1 MSYSTG
7 SVLKTRRFEIY
18 KAFTYEKILFAFC
31 YCSLQ
36 ESVPISVRDFF
47 VHVNATVVR
56 NLILNFVSWRV
67 SDLWV
72 VGIVSC
78 VVCVTL
84 VVVVDWLVVGIMVDV
99 VVHVVDIV
107 VHISVDVGIVVM
119 VIDVVGWLS
128 DHWLAVVV
136 VSVTSDDWVDG
147 VLLGVLVLS
156 GVGIFVVLGMSV
168 VSAGWLSVGV
178 LLDINNIVMVWVV
191 WVVRVSS

>member
-1 MSYSTG
+1 M
-7 SVLKTRRFEIY
+7 
-18 KAFTYEKILFAFC
+18 
-31 YCSLQ
+31 
-36 ESVPISVRDFF
+36 PISVGNFF

-56 NLILNFVSWRV
+56 NLVLNFVSWRV

-84 VVVVDWLVVGIMVDV
+84 VVVVGWLVVGIMDF
-99 VVHVVDIV
+99 VVHVGVDIV
-107 VHISVDVGIVVM
+107 VHIGVSVVVM
-119 VIDVVGWLS
+119 VVDVMGLESDLWLS
-128 DHWLAVVV
+128 VVV
-136 VSVTSDDWVDG
+136 VSVTGDEWVDG
-147 VLLGVLVLS
+147 VLFGVLVLS
-156 GVGIFVVLGMSV
+156 GVGIIVVLGVSV

>member
-1 MSYSTG
+1 M
-7 SVLKTRRFEIY
+7 
-18 KAFTYEKILFAFC
+18 
-31 YCSLQ
+31 
-36 ESVPISVRDFF
+36 PISVRDFF

-99 VVHVVDIV
+99 VVH
-107 VHISVDVGIVVM
+107 ISVYVGIVVM

-147 VLLGVLVLS
+147 VLLSVLVLS

>member
-1 MSYSTG
+1 M
-7 SVLKTRRFEIY
+7 
-18 KAFTYEKILFAFC
+18 
-31 YCSLQ
+31 
-36 ESVPISVRDFF
+36 PISVGNFF
-47 VHVNATVVR
+47 VHVNATVVG
-56 NLILNFVSWRV
+56 NLVLNFVSWRV

-84 VVVVDWLVVGIMVDV
+84 VVVVDWLVVGIMVNI

-107 VHISVDVGIVVM
+107 GHISVDVGIVVM
-119 VIDVVGWLS
+119 VVDVVGLESDLWLS
-128 DHWLAVVV
+128 VVV
-136 VSVTSDDWVDG
+136 VRVTGDEWVDG
-147 VLLGVLVLS
+147 VLFGVLVLS
-156 GVGIFVVLGMSV
+156 SVGIFVVLSVSV

>member
-1 MSYSTG
+1 M
-7 SVLKTRRFEIY
+7 
-18 KAFTYEKILFAFC
+18 
-31 YCSLQ
+31 
-36 ESVPISVRDFF
+36 PISVGNFF

-56 NLILNFVSWRV
+56 NLVLNFVSWGV

-84 VVVVDWLVVGIMVDV
+84 VVVVDWLVVGIMVDI
-99 VVHVVDIV
+99 VVHVVDV
-107 VHISVDVGIVVM
+107 VWNISVDVGIVVM
-119 VIDVVGWLS
+119 VVDVVGLESDLWLS
-128 DHWLAVVV
+128 VVV
-136 VSVTSDDWVDG
+136 VRVTGDEWVDG
-147 VLLGVLVLS
+147 VLFGVLVLS
-156 GVGIFVVLGMSV
+156 GVGIFVVLSVSV

>member
-1 MSYSTG
+1 M
-7 SVLKTRRFEIY
+7 
-18 KAFTYEKILFAFC
+18 
-31 YCSLQ
+31 
-36 ESVPISVRDFF
+36 PISVRDFF

-99 VVHVVDIV
+99 VVHVMDIV
-107 VHISVDVGIVVM
+107 VHISVYVGIVVM

-147 VLLGVLVLS
+147 VLLSVLVLS

>member
-1 MSYSTG
+1 M
-7 SVLKTRRFEIY
+7 
-18 KAFTYEKILFAFC
+18 
-31 YCSLQ
+31 
-36 ESVPISVRDFF
+36 PISVGNFF

-56 NLILNFVSWRV
+56 NLVLNFVSWGV

-84 VVVVDWLVVGIMVDV
+84 VVVVDWLVVGIMVNI
-99 VVHVVDIV
+99 VVHVMDIV
-107 VHISVDVGIVVM
+107 WHISVDVGIVVM
-119 VIDVVGWLS
+119 VVDVVGLESDLWLS
-128 DHWLAVVV
+128 VVV
-136 VSVTSDDWVDG
+136 VRVTGDEWVDG
-147 VLLGVLVLS
+147 VLFGVLVLS
-156 GVGIFVVLGMSV
+156 GVGIFVVLSVSV

>member
-1 MSYSTG
+1 M
-7 SVLKTRRFEIY
+7 
-18 KAFTYEKILFAFC
+18 
-31 YCSLQ
+31 
-36 ESVPISVRDFF
+36 PISVGNFF

-56 NLILNFVSWRV
+56 NLVLNFVSWGV

-84 VVVVDWLVVGIMVDV
+84 VVVVDWLVVGIMVDI

-107 VHISVDVGIVVM
+107 WHISVDVGIVVM
-119 VIDVVGWLS
+119 VVDVVGLESDLWLS
-128 DHWLAVVV
+128 VVV
-136 VSVTSDDWVDG
+136 VRVTGDEWVDG
-147 VLLGVLVLS
+147 VLFGVLVLS
-156 GVGIFVVLGMSV
+156 GVGIFVVLSVSV

>member
-1 MSYSTG
+1 M
-7 SVLKTRRFEIY
+7 
-18 KAFTYEKILFAFC
+18 
-31 YCSLQ
+31 
-36 ESVPISVRDFF
+36 PISVGNFF

-56 NLILNFVSWRV
+56 NLVLNFVSWRV

-84 VVVVDWLVVGIMVDV
+84 VVVVDWLVVGIMVNI

-107 VHISVDVGIVVM
+107 WHISVDVGIVVM
-119 VIDVVGWLS
+119 VVDVVGLESDLWLS
-128 DHWLAVVV
+128 VVV
-136 VSVTSDDWVDG
+136 VRVTGDEWVDG
-147 VLLGVLVLS
+147 VLFGVLVLS
-156 GVGIFVVLGMSV
+156 GVGIFVVLSVSV